1 MPRTRRGR
9 PFAISSA
16 MTDPV
21 HSSIAFLD
29 SGLGGL
35 PYLQWVRRRRP
46 DLRFTYFADTEN
58 FPYGERREHEV
69 RDAAVGAARRIFARG
84 TPKLLA
90 LACNTASLAAL
101 EEIRSFAPCPVVGTV
116 PAVKPAA
123 ERPDGRPIGVLA
135 TRSTIDSPCLDA
147 LIASFA
153 PDRRVIRSAAGDIV
167 RYVEESL
174 LGEADPGPGAVMLR
188 ALESL
193 REAKVGSVV
202 IGCTH
207 FLHILD
213 FIADHMGAG
222 VQLVDSREGVG
233 RRILELIRG
242 DRAPENS
249 KRGTDAFFVTRGGK
263 NTERCRMFARL
274 FGLKWAGAAL

>member
-1 MPRTRRGR
+1 
-9 PFAISSA
+9 

-35 PYLQWVRRRRP
+35 PYLQWVRRRCP
-46 DLRFTYFADTEN
+46 DLRFNYFADTAN

-69 RDAAVGAARRIFARG
+69 RDAAAGAARRIFARG

-174 LGEADPGPGAVMLR
+174 LGEADPGPGAIMLR

-233 RRILELIRG
+233 RRILELIRE

-274 FGLKWAGAAL
+274 FGLEWAGAAL